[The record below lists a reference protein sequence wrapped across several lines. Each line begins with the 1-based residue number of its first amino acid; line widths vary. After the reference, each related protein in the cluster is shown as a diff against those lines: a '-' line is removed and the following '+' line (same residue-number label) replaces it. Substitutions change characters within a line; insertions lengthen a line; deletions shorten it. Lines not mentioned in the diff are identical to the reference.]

1 VDTGELIIKKQG
13 AALDQGWGNQS
24 DGTLF
29 LTNQQLVFQ
38 VTQSGMA
45 KGLDLKINGLKD
57 VKVEYL
63 WIPLELIVGVDKKGL
78 SIRIQSEG
86 SIFQEIMGR
95 TGLFGPSG
103 QGRLFENGPSS
114 FNFAM
119 NVFVNKDDWINEI
132 NSQRN
137 KLLVNQ
143 PQTTMETKQE
153 TQTDKIGSREQ
164 VIKEKIIV
172 KEVIKIKC
180 PYCGTIYEHSHTRC
194 PHCGAHA

>member
-1 VDTGELIIKKQG
+1 VNSLTDINYWLDTGELIIKKQG
-13 AALDQGWGNQS
+13 ATLDQGWGNQS

-143 PQTTMETKQE
+143 
-153 TQTDKIGSREQ
+153 